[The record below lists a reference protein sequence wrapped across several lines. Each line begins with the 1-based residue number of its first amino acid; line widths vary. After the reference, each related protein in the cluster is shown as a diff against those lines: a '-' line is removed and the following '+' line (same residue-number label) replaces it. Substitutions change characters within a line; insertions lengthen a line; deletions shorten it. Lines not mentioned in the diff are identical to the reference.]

1 MVRKNF
7 IIYRLSVF
15 LFLFFSFAKTA
26 AQAIP
31 QDSISIRKDFSLPNP
46 TRYEAFYDVET
57 GMYFLYPKIGNT
69 VVGAPTVMTVKE
81 YQAYVMSSQLA
92 DYYREKSENYNV
104 IFRKDQTEAQK
115 KGLIPAVLVK
125 NKLFENIFG
134 SNKIE
139 LIPQGFASFDLG
151 GLYQKIDNPLILPQN
166 RSNFAIN
173 IQQRIQLGLLGKVGE
188 NLQLRA
194 NYDTQSGFAFENRMN
209 LVWQAKGTWKDLQSK
224 GLNDPTTGGE
234 DKIIKRVEFGNVNMP
249 LSTGLIRGSQSLF
262 GLKTEFQLGK
272 TYGTMVFSQ
281 QQGEARNIVV
291 QGGGALQT
299 FKINAIDYEE
309 NQHYYLGHYFLNN
322 YDNAL
327 LNYPLINSKIN
338 INRIEAWVLE
348 QGSGNL
354 QDQKSI
360 IGIRDLGDGTSG
372 YPSNLQNNLYQNI
385 SNLGAGL
392 RDPNTAYNTIKGQ
405 SFPNANGV
413 PEVYVDGEQFI
424 FNRKARRLNP
434 NEFTY
439 DRQLGYLSLNQKLN
453 DNQLLAV
460 AYSYTVNGERT
471 VYKVG
476 EFSEESPVL
485 ITKLLKP
492 NTTVKTTSPMWNLMM
507 KNVYPIN
514 ANQISRENFAANV
527 YYNSPQNGKVNYLP
541 GTNVQD
547 INLLKLLNWDRL
559 NLNNDLQNNGADTGD
574 GLFDFVE
581 GITIKS
587 QDGKLIFT
595 KSQPFGNYM
604 QNVLGSNDPQFVFT
618 DLYTQQKQIAA
629 QSNLAL
635 RYTIEGR
642 FKGTQGSGIALGA
655 LNIPQGS
662 VKVTANGVQLIEGQD
677 YTVDY
682 MFGTVNIINEQIK
695 NSGQAINI
703 SMESQLMFNTQRKRF
718 LGLNLERKFNENLL
732 LGATVVNYAERP
744 LTQKV
749 NFGDEAVNNTMAG
762 MNLMYNKEVP
772 FLTRLA
778 DKIPFVN
785 TEAPSNINFK
795 AEGAYLIPGQNKGIN
810 DQSYIDDFEQSSTK
824 ISIKDPAMWSLASK
838 PEKNFND
845 PLYNNAGLNDN
856 LQSGYGRGLL
866 SWYNIDPRFWGVGGK
881 APSGINAQTVSN
893 HASRRVHMSEIL
905 NNRDFV
911 AGEQTFTNTFDITFY
926 PAERGPYNVN
936 PNQESVLQ
944 RWGGLMRP
952 ISVSNF
958 TNSNI
963 EYVEFWMMDPYADGK
978 AIGNAPKLK
987 LQLGNVSEDVLK
999 DGKLQYENGLPTP
1012 GAPSSVSTTN
1022 WGKQPN
1028 QFPVLY
1034 AFSSEGEER
1043 TIQDAG
1049 YDGLNNEEEATKF
1062 NANFINPVTNE
1073 LDPAA
1078 DDFVYY
1084 LSNKFTG
1091 SQASSL
1097 TERYKYFRNPEG
1109 NSKSGSLEVSS
1120 QTPDAEDVNRDYNL
1134 DQNESYNQYTISLDK
1149 ASLVLNQ
1156 NFIADV
1162 KEVKSKFQNGQEGT
1176 NKWYLFRVPV
1186 SQFDPNAGDASTDI
1200 LNNVRFARIILDG
1213 FEETSTLRFGTMDLV
1228 RSDWRKYNKNIAFSN
1243 LPPNP
1248 STPDNEGSILVNNDD
1263 FFVGSVNLEENALG
1277 TPPYVLPPGIDRQ
1290 VLSGN
1295 AGAQRQNESSLFM
1308 KFLNLGND
1316 AKGVTK
1322 NTFIDMRRYKKLE
1335 LFVHAEDIKAGA
1347 PSNQLDEN
1355 TKFFIRFGS
1364 DATDNYYEYEASLQY
1379 TPKNAKSPL
1388 EIWPAENNVDLEIQN
1403 FVDAKLKRDQD
1414 AANLIGYRY
1423 HYTDYGDTNKKIYI
1437 KGRPSLGNIT
1447 TMMIGVRNLQ
1457 AQSKDLILWVN
1468 EIRLSEIENK
1478 GGYAGNASLNFNL
1491 GDFAVVNANAAYST
1505 VGFGAIDQ
1513 KPVERAQATNS
1524 GFNINTTVNVDKFI
1538 PEKVGM
1544 RIPVN
1549 YSYTQTIEDPK
1560 YNPIDT
1566 DVEFQKASNK
1576 EELKKVAR
1584 TYTQQRS
1591 IGVVNMRKE
1600 RMNENR
1606 KPRFYDVENLSLT
1619 ALYNDDFYRDVYTK
1633 RNYRQ
1638 FLRSYLDYNYSFKPY
1653 VLRPFKNLVSD
1664 TAKSYKYLR
1673 WIKEFNF
1680 NPVPTTFSFRTEL
1693 DRNYN
1698 EMQFRNVESLL
1709 NGNQGSEFDILKNR
1723 NFYFG
1728 WQYNLGFK
1736 FTNSLKMEVNSA
1748 TRTLND
1754 HIAANS
1760 MNTKSI
1766 FENPFRAGRPVLYNH
1781 RVQLNYRLPF
1791 EFLPHLD
1798 FINAEVGY
1806 GFTYNWN
1813 ARSNVLLNS
1822 PAGNLGNL
1830 SQNTNNKVVTAS
1842 VDMTQFFKKFKFFR
1856 DIDQTMLKRGRE
1868 IDSLNNINN
1877 EEALKIAK
1885 KNKFFILNKYK
1896 GHKFKNRLTPLQS
1909 IAYAL
1914 TSIKQLEINYNENNG
1929 TVLPGIL
1936 SSPNFY
1942 GYGQGIGGPTYGFLL
1957 GSQADIR
1964 RVAIENSW
1972 LTTSELLND
1981 PFSQL
1986 NSKTFDANL
1995 QIMPLNDLRIDLNGM
2010 MRYNR
2015 NMLQG
2020 GFNVDADPSTPYF
2033 DFAFENE
2040 LLTYSRS
2047 NWMFRT
2053 SFKSGESIYENMIAN
2068 AKAISSRLGSGTSN
2082 NGYSDGYSLANAYVL
2097 IPAFQAAVEGRGT
2110 KTLGNPTKVG
2120 MPLPNWRVTYSGLSN
2135 IPLINSQFSK
2145 FDVLHAYN
2153 STYTGTGI
2161 QSNID
2166 FYNDPNSRD
2175 INNDFV
2181 NPYVFST
2188 VGYVES
2194 FSPLLGADVTL
2205 RNNMRLSAQYNKDR
2219 LFMLGLVNHTLTED
2233 DSREYIVGFGY
2244 LVKDLKLKLNIRGK
2258 SKNITSDL
2266 NIKGDFSLRDSR
2278 TRITNILLDDSQVTG
2293 GQKLLGI
2300 KLTADYN
2307 MSQNFNIRLF
2317 YDQLMTKYKIS
2328 TAFPLSTIRA
2338 GITATFNFGG
2348 APTY

>member
-1 MVRKNF
+1 MRKNF

-15 LFLFFSFAKTA
+15 IFLFFSFAKTT
-26 AQAIP
+26 AQALP

-69 VVGAPTVMTVKE
+69 VIGAPTVMTVRE
-81 YQAYVMSSQLA
+81 YQDYVMSSQLA
-92 DYYREKSENYNV
+92 DYYREKSANYNV

-360 IGIRDLGDGTSG
+360 IGIRDLGEGTSG

-405 SFPNANGV
+405 SFPNASGA
-413 PEVYVDGEQFI
+413 PEVYIDGEQFI

-514 ANQISRENFAANV
+514 ANQISQENFAANV

-541 GTNVQD
+541 GTNVQH

-559 NLNNDLQNNGADTGD
+559 NLNNDLQNNGTDTGD

-595 KSQPFGNYM
+595 KSQPFGSYM
-604 QNVLGSNDPQFVFT
+604 QNVLGSSDPQFVFT

-662 VKVTANGVQLIEGQD
+662 VKVTANGLQLIEGQD

-762 MNLMYNKEVP
+762 MNLMFNKEVP

-778 DKIPFVN
+778 DKIPLVN

-845 PLYNNAGLNDN
+845 PIYNNAGLNDN

-881 APSGINAQTVSN
+881 APTGINAQTVSN

-978 AIGNAPKLK
+978 AVGNAPKLK

-1012 GAPSSVSTTN
+1012 NSPSSVSTTN

-1049 YDGLNNEEEATKF
+1049 YDGLNNDEEAVKF
-1062 NANFINPVTNE
+1062 NTSFINTVTNE

-1091 SQASSL
+1091 AQASSL

-1162 KEVKSKFQNGQEGT
+1162 KEVKSKFQNGQEAT

-1186 SQFDPNAGDASTDI
+1186 SQFDPNAGDASTDV

-1228 RSDWRKYNKNIAFSN
+1228 RSDWRKYNKNIAASSI
-1243 LPPNP
+1243 PPDP
-1248 STPDNEGSILVNNDD
+1248 SLPDNEGSILVNNDD

-1403 FVDAKLKRDQD
+1403 FVDAKLKRDQE

-1423 HYTDYGDTNKKIYI
+1423 HYAAYGDTNKKIYV

-1549 YSYTQTIEDPK
+1549 YSYTQTVEDPK

-1591 IGVVNMRKE
+1591 ISVVNMRKE
-1600 RMNENR
+1600 RMNENS
-1606 KPRFYDVENLSLT
+1606 KPRFYDVENLSFT
-1619 ALYNDDFYRDVYTK
+1619 AIYNDDFYRDVYTK

-1673 WIKEFNF
+1673 WIREFNF

-1754 HIAANS
+1754 NIAANT

-1822 PAGNLGNL
+1822 PSGNLGNI

-1842 VDMTQFFKKFKFFR
+1842 VDMPQFFRKFKFFR

-1868 IDSLNNINN
+1868 IDSLNNINS

-1896 GHKFKNRLTPLQS
+1896 GHKFKNRLTPFQS

-1914 TSIKQLEINYNENNG
+1914 TSIRQLDINYNENNG

-1986 NSKTFDANL
+1986 SSKTFDANL

-2020 GFNVDADPSTPYF
+2020 GFNLDADPSTPYF

-2068 AKAISSRLGSGTSN
+2068 AKAISAQLGSGTSN

-2110 KTLGNPTKVG
+2110 KTLDNPTKVG
-2120 MPLPNWRVTYSGLSN
+2120 VPLPNWRVTYSGLSN

-2145 FDVLHAYN
+2145 FDILHAYN

-2293 GQKLLGI
+2293 GQKLFGI

-2348 APTY
+2348 APSY